1 MKAAKVSTCPER
13 DLCVI
18 LLLDEMHIRQDIV
31 FDRHSGQI
39 IGFTN
44 LGDIN
49 SHLLDFEQSI
59 TNNTTSLPKQAKTMA
74 VFMVRG
80 LFTKLQFPYAQF
92 PSAELTGELLYD
104 PFWEAVGRIEKC
116 GLKVITS
123 HLMLIEN

>member
-13 DLCVI
+13 DRSVT

-59 TNNTTSLPKQAKTMA
+59 TNSSTSLPKQAKSMA

-80 LFTKLQFPYAQF
+80 LFSELQFPYAQF

-116 GLKVITS
+116 GLKAT
-123 HLMLIEN
+123 